1 MSDQGVEAELELH
14 LATPVQ
20 TASRNTA
27 YSSSTKSRRDGK
39 DGHLHCMDA
48 HGLRVS
54 ATFDVCARETGRSR
68 NLGCRLCCD
77 VIPPFCGATF
87 ITGGGAG
94 GDPLSASL
102 RALVGAGS
110 ADPSKSRK
118 SPVKTP
124 PRRRGA
130 PGGKKRH
137 ACELRSLFSLQ
148 LARKDHAYFPPR
160 DPTRGWSP
168 PQQSIEVFG
177 TST

>member
-1 MSDQGVEAELELH
+1 MSDHGVEAELKLH

-54 ATFDVCARETGRSR
+54 AAFGLRRVHG
-68 NLGCRLCCD
+68 GC
-77 VIPPFCGATF
+77 VVMGPPPFCGATF

-130 PGGKKRH
+130 PGGITVYPRVQ
-137 ACELRSLFSLQ
+137 ASRSYVDGDEPYGMLGPCYCCCCCVPDS
-148 LARKDHAYFPPR
+148 
-160 DPTRGWSP
+160 S
-168 PQQSIEVFG
+168 SSS
-177 TST
+177 STGPC